1 MSRDPCVQEDAD
13 LAAVA
18 GACSSGPPQPQPSQ
32 SEVCVLLMQSTPTFT
47 HTVCFLHSVQAS
59 SPTWFSY
66 RGTSK
71 QLVFQHSHDLD
82 ICRGQRQAAQKQ
94 ACGCPASW
102 RFWFIDDVSGANQTY
117 HIPARSMQISI
128 LLYILI
134 ICINHMH
141 ACLCQANCNSSRC
154 LCRTKRHVFLGADH
168 LASARDG
175 PQTTVPLLLAV
186 IHQQRYVY
194 LPAHVVPSLCLRF
207 VDEATVEVLP
217 CS

>member
-134 ICINHMH
+134 ICINNMH
-141 ACLCQANCNSSRC
+141 ACLCQANCNSSSMPLQNQEACVPRS
-154 LCRTKRHVFLGADH
+154 RPFSKRKRRPTDDSS
-168 LASARDG
+168 SAVGCDTPTEVRL
-175 PQTTVPLLLAV
+175 PACSCCSIPLLT
-186 IHQQRYVY
+186 I
-194 LPAHVVPSLCLRF
+194 C
-207 VDEATVEVLP
+207 
-217 CS
+217 